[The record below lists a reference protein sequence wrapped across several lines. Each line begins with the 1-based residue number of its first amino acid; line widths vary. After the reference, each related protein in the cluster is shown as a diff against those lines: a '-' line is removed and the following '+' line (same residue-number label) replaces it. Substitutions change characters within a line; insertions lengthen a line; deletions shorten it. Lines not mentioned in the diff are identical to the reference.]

1 MPLPCRGDHVIS
13 EFFTFTR
20 MLPFQTL
27 IVIDRSSTAPVYQ
40 QIANALI
47 RLIRD
52 GIIKPGSS
60 LPGSR
65 QLASLLDVHRK
76 TVESAY
82 EELFIQDW
90 IKIVPRKG
98 PQVSQHLP
106 EVRPHSFID
115 IPQQAS
121 GQDQPHT
128 AYTHP
133 ATFPFYNFG
142 PPIPLPGGGKKLRP
156 VINDGFPDPRIAPID
171 LLLREYRRLFN
182 QSSYKRFIMLGEQ
195 AGSVNLR
202 NAIIDFLSDTRG
214 MTFNLDN
221 IVITRG
227 AQMAIFI
234 AARMIIRPGSKVL
247 VGSPNY
253 FMADA
258 IFRQFGANLIRVPVD
273 DHGMDIEFI
282 EKFIRKQT
290 PDLLYIIPH
299 HHHPTTVTLSGD
311 RRMRLLQL
319 IDQYQF
325 PVIEDDYDYDFHYSG
340 GPILPLASAGHNGK
354 VIYIGSLTKSLAPP
368 LRVGYMIA
376 PANFIG
382 QAAQLRRMID
392 VRGDSLLEEA
402 LASLFKAGDMQK
414 HLKRS
419 VKLYH
424 QRRDILCKL
433 LEQEL
438 KDVVTFTKPQGGLA
452 LWTKFKK
459 EYSLAEIS
467 ARAAD
472 HGLMISD
479 GRMYDVDGHHF
490 NALRI
495 GFASMNEKELEE
507 TVGLLKKSVR

>member
-1 MPLPCRGDHVIS
+1 
-13 EFFTFTR
+13 

-27 IVIDRSSTAPVYQ
+27 IIINRTAATPVYQ
-40 QIANALI
+40 QIANGLI

-52 GIIKPGSS
+52 GIIQPGAA

-65 QLASLLDVHRK
+65 QMASLLDVHRK

-90 IKIVPRKG
+90 IKVIPRRG

-106 EVRPHSFID
+106 EIK
-115 IPQQAS
+115 PQDFKDAGAAGAYSNNAS
-121 GQDQPHT
+121 
-128 AYTHP
+128 
-133 ATFPFYNFG
+133 FPFYDFG
-142 PPIPLPGGGKKLRP
+142 PIAPLPARGEKLRP

-182 QSSYKRFIMLGEQ
+182 QSSYKRFIMMGDQ

-202 NAIIDFLSDTRG
+202 TAITQFLSETRG
-214 MTFNLDN
+214 LTLTTDN
-221 IVITRG
+221 ILITRG
-227 AQMAIFI
+227 AQMAIFM
-234 AARMIIRPGSKVL
+234 AARMIIRPGSVVL
-247 VGSPNY
+247 VGQPNY

-258 IFRQFGANLIRVPVD
+258 IFRQFGARLVRVPMD
-273 DHGMDIEFI
+273 ENGMDIDFI
-282 EKFIRKQT
+282 EEFCRRQK

-299 HHHPTTVTLSGD
+299 HHHPTTVTLSGE

-319 IDQYQF
+319 IEQHRF
-325 PVIEDDYDYDFHYSG
+325 PVIEDDYDYDFHYAG
-340 GPILPLASAGHNGK
+340 GPILPLASAAHRGN
-354 VIYIGSLTKSLAPP
+354 VIYIGSLTKSIAPP
-368 LRVGYMIA
+368 IRIGYMIA
-376 PANFIG
+376 PANFIE

-402 LASLFKAGDMQK
+402 LASLFKGGEMQK

-424 QRRDILCKL
+424 QRRDILCSL

-438 KDVVTFTKPQGGLA
+438 GDVVSFQKPQGGLA
-452 LWTKFKK
+452 LWTRFR
-459 EYSLAEIS
+459 EDYPLPSIAAAA
-467 ARAAD
+467 ARN
-472 HGLMISD
+472 GLMISD
-479 GRMYDVDGHHF
+479 GRMYDVDDHRY

-507 TVGLLKKSVR
+507 AVLLLRQSIRILPHRNLKP

>member
-1 MPLPCRGDHVIS
+1 
-13 EFFTFTR
+13 

-27 IVIDRSSTAPVYQ
+27 IVIDRTSAAPVYQ

-47 RLIRD
+47 KLIQN
-52 GIIKPGSS
+52 GILRPGAS

-76 TVESAY
+76 TVEAAY

-90 IKIVPRKG
+90 IKVVPRKG
-98 PQVSQHLP
+98 PQVSQRLP
-106 EVRPHSFID
+106 EVRPHPFID
-115 IPQQAS
+115 A
-121 GQDQPHT
+121 QPPSPELAPPT
-128 AYTHP
+128 PSAPYIHP
-133 ATFPFYNFG
+133 ATFPFLDFG
-142 PPIPLPGGGKKLRP
+142 PPAPLPGGGKKLRP

-171 LLLREYRRLFN
+171 ILLREYRRLFN
-182 QSSYKRFIMLGEQ
+182 QSSYKRFIMMGDQ
-195 AGSVNLR
+195 AGSVSLR
-202 NAIIDFLSDTRG
+202 TAMIDFLSDTRG
-214 MTFNLDN
+214 MTFSLDN

-227 AQMAIFI
+227 AQMAIFM
-234 AARMIIRPGSKVL
+234 AARMIIHPGSKVL

-258 IFRQFGANLIRVPVD
+258 IFKQFGANLIRVPVD

-282 EKFIRKQT
+282 EKFCRKQT

-299 HHHPTTVTLSGD
+299 HHHPTTVTLSGE

-319 IDQYQF
+319 IDRYQF
-325 PVIEDDYDYDFHYSG
+325 PVMEDDYDYDFHYSG
-340 GPILPLASAGHNGK
+340 GPILPLASAPHNGK

-376 PANFIG
+376 PANFIQ

-392 VRGDSLLEEA
+392 IRGDSLLEEA

-424 QRRDILCKL
+424 QRRNILCEL

-438 KDVVTFTKPQGGLA
+438 KDVVNFSKPQGGLA

-459 EYSLAEIS
+459 EYPLPAIS
-467 ARAAD
+467 ARAAGN
-472 HGLMISD
+472 GLMISD
-479 GRMYDVDGHHF
+479 GRMYDIDGHHF

-507 TVGLLKKSVR
+507 AVSLLKRSIV

>member
-1 MPLPCRGDHVIS
+1 
-13 EFFTFTR
+13 

-27 IVIDRSSTAPVYQ
+27 ISIDRDSTVPVYQ

-47 RLIRD
+47 KLIRD

-76 TVESAY
+76 TVEAAY

-90 IKIVPRKG
+90 IKVVPRKG

-106 EVRPHSFID
+106 EVRPHSFI
-115 IPQQAS
+115 PAS
-121 GQDQPHT
+121 SPSANGSPAPDQGRPRSH
-128 AYTHP
+128 APYTQP
-133 ATFPFYNFG
+133 APFPFYNFG
-142 PPIPLPGGGKKLRP
+142 PPSPLPGGSKKLRP

-195 AGSVNLR
+195 AGSVSLR

-214 MTFNLDN
+214 MSFNLDN

-227 AQMAIFI
+227 AQMAIFM
-234 AARMIIRPGSKVL
+234 AARMIIRPGSNVL
-247 VGSPNY
+247 VGNPNY
-253 FMADA
+253 FMADN
-258 IFRQFGANLIRVPVD
+258 IFKQFGANLIRVPVD

-282 EKFIRKQT
+282 ERFCKKQK

-299 HHHPTTVTLSGD
+299 HHHPTTVTLSSE
-311 RRMRLLQL
+311 RRMRLLHL
-319 IDQYQF
+319 IDQYEF

-340 GPILPLASAGHNGK
+340 GPILPLASAAHNGK

-368 LRVGYMIA
+368 IRIGYMIA
-376 PANFIG
+376 SANFIE
-382 QAAQLRRMID
+382 QATQLRRMID
-392 VRGDSLLEEA
+392 IRGDSLLEEA

-438 KDVVTFTKPQGGLA
+438 KDVVSFTKPQGGLA
-452 LWTKFKK
+452 LWTKFRK
-459 EYSLAEIS
+459 EYPLPEIS
-467 ARAAD
+467 KKAANN
-472 HGLMISD
+472 GLMISD
-479 GRMYDVDGHHF
+479 GHMYDVDGHHF

-507 TVGLLKKSVR
+507 AVALLKKSVK

>member
-1 MPLPCRGDHVIS
+1 
-13 EFFTFTR
+13 

-27 IVIDRSSTAPVYQ
+27 IVIDRRSAAPVYQ

-52 GIIKPGSS
+52 GILRPGAS

-90 IKIVPRKG
+90 IKVIPRKG
-98 PQVSQHLP
+98 PQVSQDLP
-106 EVRPHSFID
+106 EVRPHHFID
-115 IPQQAS
+115 TQQQPSPGHNQPSPLFPYSNEAS
-121 GQDQPHT
+121 
-128 AYTHP
+128 
-133 ATFPFYNFG
+133 FPFYNFG
-142 PPIPLPGGGKKLRP
+142 PPTPLPGGGKKLRP

-182 QSSYKRFIMLGEQ
+182 QSSYKRFIMMGDQ
-195 AGSVNLR
+195 AGSVSLR
-202 NAIIDFLSDTRG
+202 TAIIDFLSDTRG

-227 AQMAIFI
+227 AQMAIFM
-234 AARMIIRPGSKVL
+234 AARVIIQPGSTVL
-247 VGSPNY
+247 VGNPNY

-258 IFRQFGANLIRVPVD
+258 IFRQFGANLMRVPVD

-282 EKFIRKQT
+282 EKFCKKQR

-299 HHHPTTVTLSGD
+299 HHHPTTVTLSAD

-340 GPILPLASAGHNGK
+340 GPILPLASAAHNGK
-354 VIYIGSLTKSLAPP
+354 VIYIGSLTKSLAPAI
-368 LRVGYMIA
+368 RVGYMIA
-376 PANFIG
+376 PANFIQ

-392 VRGDSLLEEA
+392 IRGDSLLEEA
-402 LASLFKAGDMQK
+402 LAYLFKAGDMQK
-414 HLKRS
+414 HLKKS

-424 QRRDILCKL
+424 QRRNILCGL

-438 KDVVTFTKPQGGLA
+438 KDIVTFTKPQGGLA
-452 LWTKFKK
+452 LWTRFKK
-459 EYSLAEIS
+459 EYPLPAIS
-467 ARAAD
+467 ERAAAN
-472 HGLMISD
+472 GLMISD
-479 GRMYDVDGHHF
+479 GRMYDVDGYHF

-507 TVGLLKKSVR
+507 AVSLLKRSLPHRR

>member
-1 MPLPCRGDHVIS
+1 
-13 EFFTFTR
+13 

-27 IVIDRSSTAPVYQ
+27 IIIQRTAATPVYQ
-40 QIANALI
+40 QIANGLI

-52 GIIKPGSS
+52 GIIQPGAS

-65 QLASLLDVHRK
+65 QMAAVLDVHRK

-90 IKIVPRKG
+90 ITVIPRKG

-106 EVRPHSFID
+106 EIK
-115 IPQQAS
+115 PQDFKQS
-121 GQDQPHT
+121 T
-128 AYTHP
+128 AGSAYGNE
-133 ATFPFYNFG
+133 AAFPFYDFG
-142 PPIPLPGGGKKLRP
+142 PVAPLPGKGEKLKP

-182 QSSYKRFIMLGEQ
+182 QSSYKSFIMMGDQ

-202 NAIIDFLSDTRG
+202 TAITQFLSETRG
-214 MTFNLDN
+214 LTFTTDN
-221 IVITRG
+221 ILITRG
-227 AQMAIFI
+227 AQMAIFM

-247 VGSPNY
+247 VGQPNY

-258 IFRQFGANLIRVPVD
+258 IFRQFGADLVRVPVD
-273 DHGMDIEFI
+273 EHGMDIDFI
-282 EKFIRKQT
+282 EKYCSRQK

-299 HHHPTTVTLSGD
+299 HHHPTTVTLSAE

-319 IDQYQF
+319 IEQHRF
-325 PVIEDDYDYDFHYSG
+325 PVIEDDYDYDFHYAG
-340 GPILPLASAGHNGK
+340 GPILPLASAGHRGN
-354 VIYIGSLTKSLAPP
+354 VIYIGSLTKSIAPP
-368 LRVGYMIA
+368 IRIGYMIA
-376 PANFIG
+376 PANFIE

-402 LASLFKAGDMQK
+402 LASLFRSGDMQK

-424 QRRDILCKL
+424 QRRDILCDL

-438 KDVVTFTKPQGGLA
+438 GDIVSFSKPQGGLA
-452 LWTKFKK
+452 LWTKFRKD
-459 EYSLAEIS
+459 YPLPAIAAQA
-467 ARAAD
+467 ARN
-472 HGLMISD
+472 GLMIND
-479 GRMYDVDGHHF
+479 GRMYDVGDIRF

-495 GFASMNEKELEE
+495 GFASMNEKELQEA
-507 TVGLLKKSVR
+507 VFLLKESVRML

>member
-1 MPLPCRGDHVIS
+1 
-13 EFFTFTR
+13 
-20 MLPFQTL
+20 MLPFQSL
-27 IVIDRSSTAPVYQ
+27 IPIDRNSTAPVYQ
-40 QIANALI
+40 QIANTLI
-47 RLIRD
+47 KLIRD

-65 QLASLLDVHRK
+65 QLALLLDVHRK
-76 TVESAY
+76 TVEAAY

-90 IKIVPRKG
+90 IKVVPRKG

-106 EVRPHSFID
+106 EVRPHNFVPAVSST
-115 IPQQAS
+115 PYT
-121 GQDQPHT
+121 QP
-128 AYTHP
+128 AN
-133 ATFPFYNFG
+133 FPFYTFG
-142 PPIPLPGGGKKLRP
+142 PLASLPGGGKKLRP
-156 VINDGFPDPRIAPID
+156 VINDGLPDPRIAPVD

-182 QSSYKRFIMLGEQ
+182 QSSYKRFILTGDQ
-195 AGSVNLR
+195 AGSVSLR
-202 NAIIDFLSDTRG
+202 TAIIDFLSDTRG

-227 AQMAIFI
+227 AQMAIFM
-234 AARMIIRPGSKVL
+234 AARMIIRPGANVL

-282 EKFIRKQT
+282 EKFCKKQK

-299 HHHPTTVTLSGD
+299 HHHPTTVTLSSE

-319 IDQYQF
+319 IDQYGF

-368 LRVGYMIA
+368 IRIGYMIA
-376 PANFIG
+376 PANFIE
-382 QAAQLRRMID
+382 QATQLRRMID
-392 VRGDSLLEEA
+392 IRGDSLLEEA
-402 LASLFKAGDMQK
+402 LATLFKAGDMQK

-419 VKLYH
+419 VKLYQ
-424 QRRDILCKL
+424 QRRNILCEL

-452 LWTKFKK
+452 LWTKFRK
-459 EYSLAEIS
+459 EYPLSEIS
-467 ARAAD
+467 ERAANN
-472 HGLMISD
+472 GLMISD

-507 TVGLLKKSVR
+507 AVGLLKKSVK